1 MMRKTVIIIFIGWLI
16 GLGFGI
22 QYAWKSFPLISA
34 YGAKIMCSCVF
45 VAERTEYSING
56 QELGAFPIS
65 LGTFD
70 VDIAGNKVTG
80 SVFGTAQRIAI
91 FRPGQGCTLLAGL
104 DESTVRNQPYFV
116 PNTPDWSQDTV
127 SWPSG
132 NKTDEANRSQIR
144 YQRIQGLI
152 DDEFKDSIKKSNLTH
167 MILIVHNG
175 ELVAEGY
182 GNDHEID
189 TKHTSWSMGKSVI
202 ASLIGLQVDK
212 GFLNLDQTE
221 IYPDWT
227 DERSKISLTHM
238 LQATNGLDWVEN
250 YGGVSDATNMLFL
263 KPDAAEVAASKP
275 LKHDP
280 GSFFYYSSGTTN
292 ILSKFLRTQLGE
304 ERYQQMPY
312 DDFFYRIGMHNTIM
326 EKDASGTFVG
336 SSFIF
341 APGRDWARFGLLML
355 DKGKWEGKQ
364 ILSEEWVNFV
374 TTPSPAT
381 PKGEYGAQWWLNA
394 GSPDDP
400 GNKLLPNLP
409 NDAFYAGGFEG
420 QWVLVIPS
428 EELVIVRLGYT
439 PGGEFK
445 INDFASSVIEILHE
459 KQEKGAE

>member
-1 MMRKTVIIIFIGWLI
+1 MKRKFFFFLLFGWLVGIIFSV
-16 GLGFGI
+16 

-45 VAERTEYSING
+45 VAEREESSVNR

-65 LGTFD
+65 LGSFD
-70 VDIAGNKVTG
+70 VDIAGSKVTG
-80 SVFGTAQRIAI
+80 SVFGTAERIAI
-91 FRPGQGCTLLAGL
+91 FRPGQGCTLLAGM
-104 DESTVRNQPYFV
+104 EENAVRQKPYFS
-116 PNTPDWSQDTV
+116 PNAPQWSQDTV
-127 SWPSG
+127 PWPSG
-132 NKTDEANRSQIR
+132 NMINEAIRSQVG
-144 YQRIQGLI
+144 YQRIRELI
-152 DDEFKDSIKKSNLTH
+152 DDEFDDSVKKSHLTH
-167 MILIVHNG
+167 MILVVHNG

-182 GNDHEID
+182 GNDHEIN

-212 GFLNLDQTE
+212 GILSLDQTG

-227 DERSKISLTHM
+227 DDRSQISLTHM

-263 KPDAAEVAASKP
+263 KPDAAQVAASKP
-275 LKHDP
+275 LKYEP
-280 GSFFYYSSGTTN
+280 GSLFYYSSGTTN
-292 ILSKFLRTQLGE
+292 ILSKFLRTQLGDE
-304 ERYQQMPY
+304 QYQKMPY
-312 DDFFYRIGMHNTIM
+312 EDFFYQIGMHNTIM

-355 DKGKWEGKQ
+355 NNGNWEGKQ

-374 TTPSPAT
+374 TTPTPAA
-381 PKGEYGAQWWLNA
+381 PLGEYGAQWWLNA
-394 GSPDDP
+394 GSAENPQ
-400 GNKLLPNLP
+400 NKRLPKLP

-428 EELVIVRLGYT
+428 EKLVIVRLGYT
-439 PGGEFK
+439 PRGEFK
-445 INDFASSVIEILHE
+445 IEDFATSVIDVLHDRQVE
-459 KQEKGAE
+459 VAD